1 MSDKRM
7 DNKSDYKSD
16 CRSENLYL
24 AFVDTPGLFAS
35 IIRRVLKQRY
45 VHVVLSLD
53 LELNEA
59 YSVGRRVPSIPLI
72 AGFEKEEKEQ
82 IYRQFPE
89 AYYQVCRISCTRE
102 QKEEIREILEH
113 AWEQRFCYHY
123 AILGLFFLLAGKS
136 FYHKGFYTCS
146 SYVARI
152 LEETGVLAMGK
163 HFSLVTPKDFY
174 EYEEK
179 EVLYEGPLEGLM
191 ETSER
196 LVAGMKAGEKVDGIW
211 STYPETEF
219 RKPRM
224 RNAVFEENGYTWRN
238 RYEIP

>member
-1 MSDKRM
+1 MSNKNMPDKRA
-7 DNKSDYKSD
+7 DNRSIH
-16 CRSENLYL
+16 RSESLYL

-53 LELNEA
+53 PELDQA

-72 AGFEKEEKEQ
+72 AGFEKEEKEL
-82 IYRQFPE
+82 IYRQFPD
-89 AYYQVCRISCTRE
+89 AYYQVCRISCTKE
-102 QKEEIREILEH
+102 QKREVQEILEN

-123 AILGLFFLLAGKS
+123 AILGLFFLLAGKP

-152 LEETGVLAMGK
+152 LEETGVLTMGK
-163 HFSLVTPKDFY
+163 HFSMVTPKDFY

-179 EVLYEGPLEGLM
+179 EVLYEGPLEGLV
-191 ETSER
+191 ETEESLENDEKFGR
-196 LVAGMKAGEKVDGIW
+196 MSGTYSGMKVGDVRLGKIGMEK
-211 STYPETEF
+211 
-219 RKPRM
+219 
-224 RNAVFEENGYTWRN
+224 NGYTWRN